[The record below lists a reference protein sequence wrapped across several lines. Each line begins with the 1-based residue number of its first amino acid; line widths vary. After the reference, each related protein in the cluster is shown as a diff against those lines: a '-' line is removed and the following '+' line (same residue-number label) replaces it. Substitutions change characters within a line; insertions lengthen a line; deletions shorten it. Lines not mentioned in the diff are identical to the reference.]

1 MTNFVRWPWPI
12 LPAGELE
19 MLVSAKAAS
28 GWKGLNRSQQ
38 LARVIIIVVGFIVVG
53 MNIVMIRSSILI
65 LSMG

>member
-1 MTNFVRWPWPI
+1 MTMAHS

-28 GWKGLNRSQQ
+28 GRKGLNRSQQ
-38 LARVIIIVVGFIVVG
+38 LSRVIIIVVG
-53 MNIVMIRSSILI
+53 MNIVTILL